1 MRLIALATAPFT
13 LAFAANAG
21 PAPRE
26 GWKVHETTYG
36 YQELIDRVKAATK
49 ENGMGVVT
57 EAGPTEAAKSRGV
70 DIPGN
75 RVIGVFNNVFAV
87 KMLNASVAAMIEAA
101 EVDDELELASI
112 DRDFHQRLFGEAR
125 LTALEPILRRCLVHN
140 HRYKISRSA
149 GPRDLLQ
156 TARRHEPIVGA
167 IRAGDAAA
175 AKTALFHHIATIVDF
190 GPTVFPGEPE

>member
-1 MRLIALATAPFT
+1 MRSSSAAPSSAT
-13 LAFAANAG
+13 G
-21 PAPRE
+21 
-26 GWKVHETTYG
+26 
-36 YQELIDRVKAATK
+36 DRI
-49 ENGMGVVT
+49 
-57 EAGPTEAAKSRGV
+57 AAKTVVRTVAKIVAKTGAM
-70 DIPGN
+70 IAGTYAM
-75 RVIGVFNNVFAV
+75 I
-87 KMLNASVAAMIEAA
+87 AAMIEAA

-112 DRDFHQRLFGEAR
+112 DREYHQRLFGEAR

-149 GPRDLLQ
+149 GPRDLVQ